1 MFKVPINPVN
11 INQSYKDVV
20 KPSDVLK
27 HGAHVLDVFVVA
39 VIIRMLLSNKGIKD
53 YYLSTLYDLFFK
65 I

>member
-20 KPSDVLK
+20 KLSDVLK
-27 HGAHVLDVFVVA
+27 HGAHVLDAFVVA